1 MQPKSIASHNGLRAA
16 ERAYQLLLAK
26 AAPLDACVEG
36 VTLIED
42 DPTEL
47 TVGFGGLPNE
57 DGVVELDAA
66 VMDGPTHRG
75 AGVAGLR
82 NVRHPSKVARCLLR
96 QTNRVLLVGEGALE
110 FARVNGFPEENLL
123 TDQALQMWRYWKRKR
138 SHVDDWLDPSPEDAH
153 LDVQHWYERHFYGG
167 THQPPN
173 VMPQG
178 GTVHCSGLDLNGDL
192 ACVTSTSGHAFK
204 IAGRVG
210 DSPILGAGLYV
221 DNDVGTCGSIGHGEA
236 NLQNL
241 SSFLGVELM
250 RGGASPL
257 EAGLEML
264 RRVVKHAHPSQ
275 RDAQGRPTYNLQFFL
290 MAKDGRHA
298 GVALWG
304 PKQIAVCDEHGP
316 RLEPCHALYEHASS

>member
-1 MQPKSIASHNGLRAA
+1 MHPKSIASHNGLRAA

-110 FARVNGFPEENLL
+110 FAR
-123 TDQALQMWRYWKRKR
+123 DRKSTR
-138 SHVDDWLDPSPEDAH
+138 LNSSH
-153 LDVQHWYERHFYGG
+153 
-167 THQPPN
+167 
-173 VMPQG
+173 
-178 GTVHCSGLDLNGDL
+178 
-192 ACVTSTSGHAFK
+192 
-204 IAGRVG
+204 
-210 DSPILGAGLYV
+210 
-221 DNDVGTCGSIGHGEA
+221 
-236 NLQNL
+236 
-241 SSFLGVELM
+241 
-250 RGGASPL
+250 
-257 EAGLEML
+257 
-264 RRVVKHAHPSQ
+264 
-275 RDAQGRPTYNLQFFL
+275 
-290 MAKDGRHA
+290 
-298 GVALWG
+298 
-304 PKQIAVCDEHGP
+304 
-316 RLEPCHALYEHASS
+316 